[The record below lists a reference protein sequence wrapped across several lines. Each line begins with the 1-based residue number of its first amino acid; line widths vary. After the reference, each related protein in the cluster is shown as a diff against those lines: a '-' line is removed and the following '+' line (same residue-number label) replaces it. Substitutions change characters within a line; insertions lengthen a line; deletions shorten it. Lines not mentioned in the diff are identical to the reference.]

1 MECYLAAVILSLKFK
16 KRRKMYPHS
25 EQNRGTGQWWF
36 YHSVYWRGQFYL
48 LRLCLSVLS
57 SPSPSLPLP
66 LSLSVL
72 TGTSRLSL
80 FADLS
85 WGVDSSHTTWCHSS
99 VKLRRNRHDY
109 QNYTAVIC
117 ASEEGLLHQLCYIS
131 PASVQTTCSSY
142 IVAVSSSFSN
152 SCQVRLICYLID
164 WHIMFHGYLLG
175 SEKCSNPAKH
185 WRCSLV
191 IIAAFTWQDAC
202 VCLEVHNRCAGHNL
216 VPSSDQAKM

>member
-1 MECYLAAVILSLKFK
+1 MLFSSSYFVTQIKKKKENVSSLRTEQGDRAMMIFIILYTDAGSFI
-16 KRRKMYPHS
+16 
-25 EQNRGTGQWWF
+25 F
-36 YHSVYWRGQFYL
+36 FASV
-48 LRLCLSVLS
+48 CLSCPPL
-57 SPSPSLPLP
+57 PPLP

-152 SCQVRLICYLID
+152 SCKVRLICYLID